1 MLDVTRLRV
10 IDAVARHG
18 SVTAAAR
25 ELHYSQPSVTHHLAR
40 LEAETGAQLLQR
52 SGRGIRLTEAGRLLA
67 DRAAEIIGR
76 IDAADAE
83 LSAHVGLTAGRVR
96 LAGYASAIGSLV
108 PRAVAALAHRHPGL
122 EISLADTHP
131 PDALELLR
139 TGKVDVAI
147 IFRYAETDPEPA
159 GIRLHHLLDDPL
171 YLLSARRERK
181 LAALR
186 DATWI
191 AGCDRCRSHLLSL
204 CADAGFEPRIGY
216 SSDDMVVMQALVAAG
231 LGVTTLPGLAL
242 RAHRAEG
249 IVASELPGSQRHVYA
264 ATYGEPPDPPP
275 IAALLAALAEA
286 ATSVTSSA
294 VTSSVTSTSSTG
306 SASVG
311 GGPLLPA
318 DRNTDGEE
326 S

>member
-52 SGRGIRLTEAGRLLA
+52 VGRGIRLTPAGQLLA

-96 LAGYASAIGSLV
+96 LAGFSSAIGSLV
-108 PRAVAALAHRHPGL
+108 PRAAAALASRHPGL
-122 EISLADTHP
+122 QISLTDTHP

-139 TGKVDVAI
+139 TGHVEVAI
-147 IFRYAETDPEPA
+147 IFRYDETDPEPA

-171 YLLSARRERK
+171 YLLSTRRERT

-191 AGCDRCRSHLLSL
+191 AGCDRCRSHLLAL
-204 CADAGFEPRIGY
+204 CDDAGFEPRIGY

-231 LGVTTLPGLAL
+231 LGVTTIPGLAL

-249 IVASELPGSQRHVYA
+249 VVASEIPGSPRHVYA
-264 ATYGEPPDPPP
+264 ATYGEPPDPPAT
-275 IAALLAALAEA
+275 AALVSALAEA
-286 ATSVTSSA
+286 AIA
-294 VTSSVTSTSSTG
+294 A
-306 SASVG
+306 ASV
-311 GGPLLPA
+311 PQA
-318 DRNTDGEE
+318 
-326 S
+326 

>member
-18 SVTAAAR
+18 SVTLAAR

-52 SGRGIRLTEAGRLLA
+52 VGRGIRLTPAGQLLA

-83 LSAHVGLTAGRVR
+83 LSAHVGLSAGRVR
-96 LAGYASAIGSLV
+96 LAGFSSAIGSLV
-108 PRAVAALAHRHPGL
+108 PPAVAALASRHPGL
-122 EISLADTHP
+122 QISLTDTHP

-139 TGKVDVAI
+139 TGKIEVAI
-147 IFRYAETDPEPA
+147 IFRYDETEAEPA
-159 GIRLHHLLDDPL
+159 GVRLHHLLDDPL
-171 YLLSARRERK
+171 YLLSARRGRK
-181 LAALR
+181 LAALH

-216 SSDDMVVMQALVAAG
+216 ISDDMVVMQELVAAG

-249 IVASELPGSQRHVYA
+249 IVASELRGSQRHVYA
-264 ATYGEPPDPPP
+264 ATYGEPPDPPA
-275 IAALLAALAEA
+275 IAALLSALADA
-286 ATSVTSSA
+286 ATSAT
-294 VTSSVTSTSSTG
+294 
-306 SASVG
+306 
-311 GGPLLPA
+311 
-318 DRNTDGEE
+318 
-326 S
+326 